1 MVLGAVIVYLLLTLV
16 IGFGASRLVKSSK
29 DFIIAGRSLPLSM
42 TSMALFATWFGA
54 ETMLGASTR
63 VQQEGLMGAI
73 EDPFG
78 ASLCLVLIGAFFA
91 RPLYRSGLYTF
102 GDFFR
107 VRYGRAAE
115 MIGSLFIVVSYFGW
129 VAAQI
134 VALGI
139 LFHSLTGLSVQ
150 VSMGVGFSLVV
161 FYTFLGGMWAVS
173 ITDFLQTLIILASLV
188 VLCWVM
194 MGKAGGID
202 AVLADRPEGFF
213 SIWPEPGFRPMVEYL
228 SAWAAIGLG
237 SIPQQDLFQRVN
249 SAKSERVAVQGA
261 WIAAGLYLTVAAMPL
276 LLALAV
282 RNIDPALYDLPDRQF
297 VLPAL
302 VRAHASPL
310 LQILF
315 YGALLSAILSTSSA
329 AVLAPAVILSENFLK
344 PWFPRL
350 TDRGFLW
357 MNRLCVI
364 LIGAIAFALALPASH
379 EAAGE
384 GAREAGTLP
393 SIFELVAD
401 SYVATLVGLL
411 APLTAGIWWRR
422 ATHFGA
428 VVSMITGILV
438 WAVMN
443 YLMDLE
449 WAARLTGLLAG
460 VLALVVASLLNP
472 SRTKV
477 TSAEPGTSGS

>member
-1 MVLGAVIVYLLLTLV
+1 MVLGAVLGYVILTLV
-16 IGFGASRLVKSSK
+16 IGFAASRLVRSSK
-29 DFIIAGRSLPLSM
+29 DFIVAGRSLPLSM

-107 VRYGRAAE
+107 VRYGRTAE
-115 MIGSLFIVVSYFGW
+115 MLASLFIVISYFGW

-150 VSMGVGFSLVV
+150 VSMAIGFSLVV
-161 FYTFLGGMWAVS
+161 FYTFLGGMWAIS
-173 ITDFLQTLIILASLV
+173 ITDFLQTLVILASLA
-188 VLCWVM
+188 VLTWVLL
-194 MGKAGGID
+194 GKAGGLD
-202 AVLADRPEGFF
+202 AVVADRPEGFF
-213 SIWPEPGFRPMVEYL
+213 SLLPEPGFRPMVEYL

-249 SAKSERVAVQGA
+249 SARSERVAVQGA

-282 RNIDPALYDLPDRQF
+282 RNIDPSLYDLPDRQF

-302 VRAHASPL
+302 VRAHASPF
-310 LQILF
+310 LQVLF

-357 MNRLCVI
+357 MNRLCVL
-364 LIGAIAFALALPASH
+364 LIGAVAFTLALPASH
-379 EAAGE
+379 EVGE
-384 GAREAGTLP
+384 EAAREAGTLP

-428 VVSMITGILV
+428 VTSMGAGILV

-443 YLMDLE
+443 YLLDLG
-449 WAARLTGLLAG
+449 WAARLSGLLAG
-460 VLALVVASLLNP
+460 ILALVLASLLGP
-472 SRTKV
+472 APARAADPHV
-477 TSAEPGTSGS
+477 G